1 MTATQNASTEPAQR
15 AVVYITTNGAERFHC
30 AYENAERPTRRLA
43 ERVVWKQLTNP
54 RVEAARVAIESR
66 PQRRR

>member
-1 MTATQNASTEPAQR
+1 MTATQNASIEPAKR
-15 AVVYITTNGAERFHC
+15 AVIYVTSHGVERFHA
-30 AYENAERPTRRLA
+30 AYENAERSTRRLA
-43 ERVVWKQLTNP
+43 ERVVWQQLSNP